1 MSVLVDQAACPF
13 RAFAKHRLQARES
26 DAADIG
32 ISPSERGTVAHEAL
46 EYFWRD
52 IGSQREL
59 LSRTAQE
66 IDAVIV
72 RSVGAA
78 LDGRLSRR
86 HHSASL
92 ERSRTLEQ
100 ARLHDLL
107 IEWLEIERGRP
118 DFTVQEREEQRPV
131 EVGGLTLQIKAD
143 RLDRLS
149 DGTHAILDYK
159 TSNKQGVKDWEGD
172 RPNAPQLMLYATHSK
187 HDISSVQFAVL
198 VPGATGLSGYDG
210 PELKRRLPEWTQVVE
225 HLGASFLRGDAAVDP
240 KYGVKSC
247 EFCQLHSLCRIAPED
262 EAGE

>member
-1 MSVLVDQAACPF
+1 
-13 RAFAKHRLQARES
+13 
-26 DAADIG
+26 
-32 ISPSERGTVAHEAL
+32 L

-52 IGSQREL
+52 IGSQHEL

-66 IDAVIV
+66 IDAVIE

-78 LDGRLSRR
+78 LDSRLSRR
-86 HHSASL
+86 HRSASL

-131 EVGGLTLQIKAD
+131 EVSGLTLQIKAD

-172 RPNAPQLMLYATHSK
+172 RPNAPQLMLYATYST

-210 PELKRRLPEWTQVVE
+210 PELKRQLPEWTQVVE
-225 HLGASFLRGDAAVDP
+225 HLGASFLQGDAAVDP